1 MQESLFVVAHF
12 YEGGIESGQD
22 FFHPS
27 EIHVANHKLVVGLLF
42 VKFDKYVVLQQSDV
56 NLRSVRVDVQV
67 ARHRL
72 LHYSSFWKF
81 FRHGVLLLWLTF

>member
-1 MQESLFVVAHF
+1 MQEGLFVVTHF
-12 YEGGIESGQD
+12 DEGGVESRKD
-22 FFHPS
+22 FLHAAQ
-27 EIHVANHKLVVGLLF
+27 IHVANRKLVVGFLF

-72 LHYSSFWKF
+72 RHYSSDFFLF
-81 FRHGVLLLWLTF
+81 FRHGVCFGG